1 MKKLDVVIIGAGIVG
16 LATGYQLLKLNPD
29 LKVRILEKE
38 DEVAKHQTGNNSGVI
53 HSGIYYK
60 PGSLKAKNCI
70 AGKNELI
77 EFCARFGI
85 GVQKVGKVI
94 VATDQAQ
101 LPRLTD
107 IETRG
112 RANGVEMERVCASR
126 LKEIEPHVQ
135 AIEGLWVPNCSI
147 VSYREVARK
156 IGDEFQRLGG
166 EICFQEVV
174 QTINTKGS
182 ETYIQTSKQEHV
194 TSFVVNC
201 AGLFSDRIARA
212 SLGEEKVPNRILPF
226 RGEYYELCQSK
237 SSLVKGLIYP
247 VPDPRFPFLGVHL
260 TRMVNGKV
268 EAGPNA
274 ILATA
279 REGYRKS
286 DFNFQD
292 CIDVLSYPGFW
303 KMAANYWKAGAYEV
317 ARSFSKKLFLKDLQ
331 KLVPAIEEKDLV
343 PGGAGIR
350 AQVVTR
356 EGKLVDDFSI
366 LEERNMVHVLNA
378 PSPAATASFAI
389 GRHIAERTMAHLGIF
404 SNEVSMR

>member
-1 MKKLDVVIIGAGIVG
+1 MKKIDVVIIGAGIVG

-38 DEVAKHQTGNNSGVI
+38 GEVAKHQTGNNSGVI

-77 EFCARFGI
+77 EFCSQFEI
-85 GVQKVGKVI
+85 PMKKVGKVI
-94 VATDQAQ
+94 VATDKTQ
-101 LPRLTD
+101 LPRLGD

-112 RANGVEMERVCASR
+112 RTNGVEIERVGATR

-147 VSYREVARK
+147 VSYKQVAGA
-156 IGDEFQRLGG
+156 IAAEFQRLGG
-166 EICFQEVV
+166 EIYFQEAV
-174 QTINTKGS
+174 QSIRAEGN
-182 ETYIQTSKQEHV
+182 EIRIQTLKQEHV
-194 TSFVVNC
+194 TSFAVNC

-226 RGEYYELCQSK
+226 RGEYYELAPSK
-237 SSLVKGLIYP
+237 SKLVRGLIYP

-260 TRMVNGKV
+260 TRMINGKV

-286 DFNFQD
+286 DFDLKD
-292 CIDVLSYPGFW
+292 CLDVLSYPGFW

-317 ARSFSKKLFLKDLQ
+317 ARSFSKKLFLRDLQ

-378 PSPAATASFAI
+378 PSPAATASFSI